1 MKGNYLGE
9 FEELV
14 LLNVASL
21 GEEAYA
27 VSVKNE
33 IEQHRKVNISA
44 IHSALYR
51 LEDKGFLTSEF
62 GGAASKRGG
71 KQKRFFKITAAGLAE
86 LQRSKDLR
94 QEYWKNIPQLSYSL
108 ICKS

>member
-1 MKGNYLGE
+1 M
-9 FEELV
+9 V
-14 LLNVASL
+14 LLTVASQAN
-21 GEEAYA
+21 ESYA
-27 VSVKNE
+27 VSVRKE
-33 IEQHRKVNISA
+33 IESYRKVNISA

-71 KQKRFFKITAAGLAE
+71 KQKRYFKVTNAGLAE

-94 QEYWKNIPQLSYSL
+94 QKYWKSIPQLTFAT
-108 ICKS
+108 I